1 MKNAKDASALTNQ
14 RILLVGR
21 TGSGKTSQIWTLP
34 GRKFAYFFDPNSLAS
49 IRGCD
54 LDYEEFYPEPLE
66 TDATLKGFNKG
77 ARSDK
82 PSSKLEPT
90 LYLRWGQDL
99 TDKVESGFFKDYDWL
114 IFDSLTFLSRAVMA
128 RNMWINGRYGG
139 VEELADYRIVGS
151 KMSEV
156 FTSITSLNLNILS
169 TGHIDTFQDENT
181 KKIETKIKLPGSARD
196 ILPLVHTNIWL
207 AFPETEGK
215 GDKENVRYKV
225 RTVPESRGLQDIRTS
240 LRGLSPIE
248 DVTIEDFD
256 NPTKSGIG
264 ALLAKAER

>member
-1 MKNAKDASALTNQ
+1 MPNAKDATALSNQ

-49 IRGCD
+49 LRGCD
-54 LDYEEFYPEPLE
+54 VDYEEFYPEPLE
-66 TDATLKGFNKG
+66 MDATLKGFNKG
-77 ARSDK
+77 ARGDK
-82 PSSKLEPT
+82 PGSKLEPT
-90 LYLRWGQDL
+90 LYLRWGKDL
-99 TDKVESGFFKDYDWL
+99 SQRVEDGFFNDYDWL
-114 IFDSLTFLSRAVMA
+114 IFDSLTFLARAVMA
-128 RNMWINGRYGG
+128 RNMWINNRYGG

-156 FTSITSLNLNILS
+156 FTSIASLPLNIYS

-207 AFPETEGK
+207 AFPESEGK
-215 GDKENVRYKV
+215 GDKESTHFKV
-225 RTVPESRGLQDIRTS
+225 RTVPEPRGLQDIRTS
-240 LRGLSPIE
+240 LRGLSAVE
-248 DVTIEDFD
+248 DVTIRDFND
-256 NPTKSGIG
+256 PTKWGIG
-264 ALLAKAER
+264 GLLAKAK